1 MSNKEQL
8 SLAFNKIEQGIAQ
21 VRHSESYKKYLKLM
35 SQFYDYSVCNSLLI
49 YSQCPHASYIAGY
62 KAWKT
67 LFHRHI
73 IKGSRAIKMIAPIKI
88 KLEKDVDTEYSDDED
103 QYIIRYKTVNVFDIS
118 QTEGQELPSIVS
130 EIQGYHENA
139 RFLLEAFQELTKE
152 KKILVNFIDSKE
164 DKRLRSGANGYAC
177 PNKNKIVIKRD
188 MSINHQLKT
197 MIHEYAHVQLHKDT
211 NKSKEQ
217 KEIEAE
223 SIAFVVCNSFG
234 LDTSEYSFGYITSWS
249 EGMKSEQFKQ
259 ILQDI
264 QCKANEIIESVK
276 PIYYK
281 KVEENKNEEEYKRCA
296 K

>member
-1 MSNKEQL
+1 MSNNEQL
-8 SLAFNKIEQGIAQ
+8 SLAFNKIEQGVEQ
-21 VRHSESYKKYLKLM
+21 VKQSVYYKKYLKIM
-35 SQFYDYSVCNSLLI
+35 SQFHDYSIYNSLLI

-67 LFHRHI
+67 LFHRHV
-73 IKGSRAIKMIAPIKI
+73 IKGSKAIKIIAPFKI
-88 KLEKDVDTEYSDDED
+88 KLEKDVDTKDPDDED
-103 QYIIRYKTVNVFDIS
+103 RYIIRYKTVNVFDIS

-139 RFLLEAFQELTKE
+139 RFLLEAFLQLAKE
-152 KKILVNFIDSKE
+152 KTIQISFINSKE
-164 DKRLRSGANGYAC
+164 DKRLYSGANGYAC
-177 PNKNKIVIKRD
+177 SNKNKIVIKRD

-223 SIAFVVCNSFG
+223 SIAFVICNSFG

-249 EGMKSEQFKQ
+249 QGMKSEQFKK

-264 QCKANEIIESVK
+264 QCKANEIIESVE

-281 KVEENKNEEEYKRCA
+281 KMEENKNEEKY
-296 K
+296 

>member
-1 MSNKEQL
+1 MSNNEQL
-8 SLAFNKIEQGIAQ
+8 LLAFNRIEQGVEQ
-21 VRHSESYKKYLKLM
+21 VKHSEYYKKYLKVV
-35 SQFYDYSVCNSLLI
+35 SQFHDYSACNTLLI
-49 YSQCPHASYIAGY
+49 YSQCPYASYVAGY
-62 KAWKT
+62 KAWKN

-73 IKGSRAIKMIAPIKI
+73 IKGSRAIKIIAPIKI
-88 KLEKDVDTEYSDDED
+88 KLEKDVDTEDPDDED

-130 EIQGYHENA
+130 EIQGYQENT
-139 RFLLEAFQELTKE
+139 RLLLEAFQKLTKE
-152 KKILVNFIDSKE
+152 IQVSFIDSKE

-217 KEIEAE
+217 KDIEAE

-249 EGMKSEQFKQ
+249 QGMKSEQFKK
-259 ILQDI
+259 ILQNI
-264 QCKANEIIESVK
+264 QYKANEIIESVK

-281 KVEENKNEEEYKRCA
+281 KMEENKNEEKY
-296 K
+296 

>member
-1 MSNKEQL
+1 MSNNEQL
-8 SLAFNKIEQGIAQ
+8 SLAFNKIEQGVEQ
-21 VRHSESYKKYLKLM
+21 VKQSECYKKYLKVM
-35 SQFYDYSVCNSLLI
+35 SRFRDYSACNTLLI

-62 KAWKT
+62 KAWKN
-67 LFHRHI
+67 LFHRHV
-73 IKGSRAIKMIAPIKI
+73 IKGSKAIKIIAPFKV
-88 KLEKDVDTEYSDDED
+88 KLKRDDDTENPNDED
-103 QYIIRYKTVNVFDIS
+103 RYIIRYKMVNVFDIS

-130 EIQGYHENA
+130 EIQGYQENT
-139 RFLLEAFQELTKE
+139 RLLLEAFQKLTKE
-152 KKILVNFIDSKE
+152 KEIQVSFIDSKE

-197 MIHEYAHVQLHKDT
+197 MIHEYVHVRLHKDT

-234 LDTSEYSFGYITSWS
+234 LDTSKYSFGYITSWS

-264 QCKANEIIESVK
+264 QSKANKIIESVK

-281 KVEENKNEEEYKRCA
+281 KVEENKNEEKY
-296 K
+296 

>member
-1 MSNKEQL
+1 MSNNEQL
-8 SLAFNKIEQGIAQ
+8 SLAFNKIEQGVEQ
-21 VRHSESYKKYLKLM
+21 VRQSESYKKYLKVM
-35 SQFYDYSVCNSLLI
+35 SQFHDYSVCNTLLI
-49 YSQCPHASYIAGY
+49 YSQCSHASYVAGY

-67 LFHRHI
+67 LFHRHV
-73 IKGSRAIKMIAPIKI
+73 IKGSRAIKIIAPFRI
-88 KLEKDVDTEYSDDED
+88 KLERDDTEDSDDED
-103 QYIIRYKTVNVFDIS
+103 RYIIRYKTVNVFDIS

-130 EIQGYHENA
+130 EIQVYHENT

-152 KKILVNFIDSKE
+152 KKIQASFIDSKE

-177 PNKNKIVIKRD
+177 PNKNKIIIKRD

-211 NKSKEQ
+211 NKSKEL

-249 EGMKSEQFKQ
+249 EGMKSEQFKK

-264 QCKANEIIESVK
+264 QCKANEIIENVK

-281 KVEENKNEEEYKRCA
+281 KVEENKNEEEY
-296 K
+296 

>member
-1 MSNKEQL
+1 MSNNEQL
-8 SLAFNKIEQGIAQ
+8 SLAFNKIEQGVEQ
-21 VRHSESYKKYLKLM
+21 VRQSESYKKYLKVM
-35 SQFYDYSVCNSLLI
+35 SQFHDYSICNSLLI

-67 LFHRHI
+67 LFNRYV
-73 IKGSRAIKMIAPIKI
+73 IKGSKAIKIIAPFKI
-88 KLEKDVDTEYSDDED
+88 KVEKDVDTEDPNDED
-103 QYIIRYKTVNVFDIS
+103 RYILRYKTVNVFDIS

-139 RFLLEAFQELTKE
+139 QFLLDAFQELAKE
-152 KKILVNFIDSKE
+152 KSIQILFKDSKE
-164 DKRLRSGANGYAC
+164 DKRLCSGANGYAN

-197 MIHEYAHVQLHKDT
+197 MIHEYAHVLLHKSTDS
-211 NKSKEQ
+211 SKEQ

-223 SIAFVVCNSFG
+223 SVAFVVCNSFG

-249 EGMKSEQFKQ
+249 QGMKSEQFKK

-264 QCKANEIIESVK
+264 QCMANEIIESVK

-281 KVEENKNEEEYKRCA
+281 KMEENKNEEKY
-296 K
+296 

>member
-1 MSNKEQL
+1 MSNTNQL
-8 SLAFNKIEQGIAQ
+8 QLAFDMIEEGVERIKNSDQYKQ
-21 VRHSESYKKYLKLM
+21 YMKVMSLFHEYSYG
-35 SQFYDYSVCNSLLI
+35 NSLLI
-49 YSQCPHASYIAGY
+49 YSQCPHASYVAGF

-67 LFHRHI
+67 LFNRLVV
-73 IKGSRAIKMIAPIKI
+73 KGSKAIKIIAPFRI
-88 KLEKDVDTEYSDDED
+88 KLERDDTEDLDDED
-103 QYIIRYKTVNVFDIS
+103 RYIIRYKTVNVFDIS

-130 EIQGYHENA
+130 EIQGYHENT
-139 RFLLEAFQELTKE
+139 RFLLEAFQKLTKE
-152 KKILVNFIDSKE
+152 KEIQVSFIDSKE
-164 DKRLRSGANGYAC
+164 DKKLRSGANGYAC
-177 PNKNKIVIKRD
+177 TNQKKIVIKRD

-197 MIHEYAHVQLHKDT
+197 MIHEYSHVLLHKDT
-211 NKSKEQ
+211 NKSKEH

-264 QCKANEIIESVK
+264 QSKTNEIIESVK

-281 KVEENKNEEEYKRCA
+281 KVEENKNEEEY
-296 K
+296 

>member
-1 MSNKEQL
+1 MSDTNQL
-8 SLAFNKIEQGIAQ
+8 QLAFNLIEEG
-21 VRHSESYKKYLKLM
+21 VESVKNSDQFKRYLKVM
-35 SQFYDYSVCNSLLI
+35 SMFHDYSYCNSILI
-49 YSQCPHASYIAGY
+49 YAQCPHASYIAGY
-62 KAWKT
+62 KAWKI
-67 LFHRHI
+67 LFHRHV
-73 IKGSRAIKMIAPIKI
+73 IKGSKAIKIIAPLRI
-88 KLEKDVDTEYSDDED
+88 KLEKDVDMEDPNDED
-103 QYIIRYKTVNVFDIS
+103 RYIIRYKKVNVFDIS

-139 RFLLEAFQELTKE
+139 RFLLEAFQELVKE
-152 KKILVNFIDSKE
+152 KSIQINFKDSKE
-164 DKRLRSGANGYAC
+164 DKRLCSGANGYAN

-197 MIHEYAHVQLHKDT
+197 MIHEYAHVLLHKSKDS
-211 NKSKEQ
+211 SKEQ

-223 SIAFVVCNSFG
+223 SVAFVVCNSFG

-249 EGMKSEQFKQ
+249 QGMKSEQFKK

-281 KVEENKNEEEYKRCA
+281 KVEENKNEEEY
-296 K
+296 

>member
-1 MSNKEQL
+1 MSNNEQL
-8 SLAFNKIEQGIAQ
+8 SLAFNKVEQGVEQ
-21 VRHSESYKKYLKLM
+21 VRHSESYKKYLKVM
-35 SQFYDYSVCNSLLI
+35 SQFHDYSICNSLLI
-49 YSQCPHASYIAGY
+49 YSQCPHASYIAGN

-67 LFHRHI
+67 LFHRHV
-73 IKGSRAIKMIAPIKI
+73 IKGSRAIKIIAPFKV
-88 KLEKDVDTEYSDDED
+88 KLKRDDDTENPDDED
-103 QYIIRYKTVNVFDIS
+103 TYIIRYKTVNVFDIS
-118 QTEGQELPSIVS
+118 QTKGQELPSIVS
-130 EIQGYHENA
+130 EIQGYHEKT

-152 KKILVNFIDSKE
+152 KDIQVSFINSKE

-197 MIHEYAHVQLHKDT
+197 MVHEYAHVQLHKDT
-211 NKSKEQ
+211 NKSKEH

-223 SIAFVVCNSFG
+223 SVAFVVCNSFG

-264 QCKANEIIESVK
+264 QSKANEIIENVK

-281 KVEENKNEEEYKRCA
+281 KVEENKNEKEY
-296 K
+296 